1 MDRRLEKYEILR
13 MVNLFNKTHPND
25 KIFINEYVNLQSGEG
40 SDIMKILDDRER
52 RINVEADPVR
62 TQAITAKSFVD
73 GILKI
78 DGIEERRAFPWESA
92 ESSLKVLISMVTKTR
107 RKFDR
112 ERLQALGGPRVP
124 GSRKNPQ
131 SYCAPAA
138 PHQSSPKPTFKQSPQ
153 IAPTARSS
161 TVKTSAPPPGRKSPS
176 GDKNAD
182 QKKESNEDRKDAKAK
197 EARVRA
203 LALYSEIRKS

>member
-1 MDRRLEKYEILR
+1 MTIGFHYDCDAMKADSSVARRGGYINFHKVPSFTEVHRNCSELFLQESTLHIFSKISSARIIGSGSMDRRLEKYEILR

-124 GSRKNPQ
+124 GSRK
-131 SYCAPAA
+131 
-138 PHQSSPKPTFKQSPQ
+138 
-153 IAPTARSS
+153 
-161 TVKTSAPPPGRKSPS
+161 
-176 GDKNAD
+176 
-182 QKKESNEDRKDAKAK
+182 
-197 EARVRA
+197 VRF
-203 LALYSEIRKS
+203 S